1 MRRPSSGTQL
11 AVAMNGHPPSALYGD
26 RQDGTPQLPQAQP
39 PATGA
44 SWLAEQIQAAQQLA
58 AVQQPIAAPQFQFAT
73 VQLPAHT
80 DNPFLSG
87 RQQLLPVGTEGYHG
101 GLPQNGAMLPPH
113 AAMLP
118 PHAAMLPPY
127 GAMMPSLPLPH
138 SAMFAAGY
146 TAFAA
151 PPACVPPVSAPP
163 TSSAP
168 PPVSTPASALEEMR
182 AAQARALTAQT
193 ALDLSTA
200 PAVSVATNFGTLF
213 AGAPL
218 PPPPQQPPPPLPQ
231 AFSQPPEP
239 FSQPMMPAARHR
251 SGRRR

>member
-1 MRRPSSGTQL
+1 
-11 AVAMNGHPPSALYGD
+11 MNGHPPSAPYGD
-26 RQDGTPQLPQAQP
+26 RQDGTAQLPQAQP

-58 AVQQPIAAPQFQFAT
+58 AVQQPIATPLNQFAP

-101 GLPQNGAMLPPH
+101 GLPQNG
-113 AAMLP
+113 AMLP

-193 ALDLSTA
+193 ALDLS
-200 PAVSVATNFGTLF
+200 LI
-213 AGAPL
+213 
-218 PPPPQQPPPPLPQ
+218 
-231 AFSQPPEP
+231 
-239 FSQPMMPAARHR
+239 HI
-251 SGRRR
+251 

>member
-1 MRRPSSGTQL
+1 
-11 AVAMNGHPPSALYGD
+11 MNGRPPSAPYGD
-26 RQDGTPQLPQAQP
+26 RQDGTPQLPQVQP

-58 AVQQPIAAPQFQFAT
+58 AVQQPIATPLNQFAS
-73 VQLPAHT
+73 VQLSAHT

-101 GLPQNGAMLPPH
+101 GLPQNG
-113 AAMLP
+113 AMLP

-200 PAVSVATNFGTLF
+200 PAVSVATNFGTIF

-218 PPPPQQPPPPLPQ
+218 PPPPQQPPPPPQ
-231 AFSQPPEP
+231 Q
-239 FSQPMMPAARHR
+239 QQQ
-251 SGRRR
+251 